1 MPEKLQQ
8 QIRYAL
14 QQVDA
19 EAPVHDPPTSA
30 QVWSR
35 LQFRLAYRARRDSDT
50 SHTGILF
57 AAMYLLAFLM
67 WMTWSEWFSAS
78 LIAVLASAAA
88 AAGFL
93 CLHISRSFRN

>member
-1 MPEKLQQ
+1 MPEELQQ
-8 QIRYAL
+8 HIRRTL
-14 QQVDA
+14 EQVDA
-19 EAPVHDPPTSA
+19 LAPVHDLPTSA

-35 LQFRLAYRARRDSDT
+35 LQFRLAHRARTDSDT

-67 WMTWSEWFSAS
+67 WMTWSGWFSAS

-93 CLHISRSFRN
+93 CMHISRSFRG